1 MGSMSARDW
10 RFIVFIC
17 LLIGAPFSK
26 YPSIAIPL
34 FNFPSFRIGAYQLV
48 ATIFVLLCVKPMYHA
63 GATFFNTY
71 HKLTFYAL
79 AVFSALTAI
88 SVLWSLY
95 PARSALLAV
104 SVLMLVAII
113 LAGWW
118 FAANELSNKRKIIMV
133 HALLYASI
141 GFGIIALIQL
151 VIFTLTNSTLGVLC
165 PGCTAEV
172 FGFPRVN
179 GLAAEPQFF
188 ANAMIP
194 FVFAALYSVVK
205 SPNKLGWAAL
215 VASVGTIGLTFSRGA
230 YVALAISLLAVAI
243 ALYARKLTSL
253 KTIMISYGV
262 IALSIIG
269 SLVLLVTAATIRYNG
284 TPDIT
289 YQTVDSITEHLT
301 VGVIDL
307 PDPTPVPQQ
316 APSEASQDKFV
327 SPGLIEASGNERLS
341 AAELALS
348 AWRDTPLT
356 FLFGVGAGNLGPYV
370 VANIEPTAPDNLT
383 VYIYYILLLAELG
396 IIGLTAI
403 VIVFGSAIK
412 ALARYSSLEAV
423 MMNGR
428 LGAFALQFF
437 FFGSYIN
444 VVYIW
449 LWIGIA
455 LGITSV
461 ANVPKKAPKKV

>member
-63 GATFFNTY
+63 GATFFQTY
-71 HKLTFYAL
+71 HKLTFYSL

-95 PARSALLAV
+95 PARSFLLAV
-104 SVLMLVAII
+104 SVLLLVATV

-118 FAANELSNKRKIIMV
+118 FAANELSNKRRIIMV
-133 HALLYASI
+133 HALLYASV
-141 GFGIIALIQL
+141 GFVIIALMQL

-165 PGCTAEV
+165 SGCTAEV

-230 YVALAISLLAVAI
+230 YVALAVSLLVVAI
-243 ALYARKLTSL
+243 ALYARKMATL
-253 KTIMISYGV
+253 KTIFVSYGV

-269 SLVLLVTAATIRYNG
+269 SLVLLVMAATIRYNS

-289 YQTVDSITEHLT
+289 YQTVDSITEHIT

-307 PDPTPVPQQ
+307 PDRAQTPPQVPSNTPQ
-316 APSEASQDKFV
+316 SEFV
-327 SPGLIEASGNERLS
+327 SPGLVEASGNERLG
-341 AAELALS
+341 AAELALA
-348 AWRDTPLT
+348 AWQHNPLT
-356 FLFGVGAGNLGPYV
+356 AIFGVGIGNLGPYV
-370 VANIEPTAPDNLT
+370 VANIESTAPDNLT

-396 IIGLTAI
+396 IIGLIAI
-403 VIVFGSAIK
+403 VIVFASVIRALVRTNNLETLMITGS
-412 ALARYSSLEAV
+412 V
-423 MMNGR
+423 V
-428 LGAFALQFF
+428 AFAAQFA

>member
-1 MGSMSARDW
+1 
-10 RFIVFIC
+10 
-17 LLIGAPFSK
+17 
-26 YPSIAIPL
+26 
-34 FNFPSFRIGAYQLV
+34 
-48 ATIFVLLCVKPMYHA
+48 
-63 GATFFNTY
+63 
-71 HKLTFYAL
+71 
-79 AVFSALTAI
+79 
-88 SVLWSLY
+88 
-95 PARSALLAV
+95 
-104 SVLMLVAII
+104 
-113 LAGWW
+113 
-118 FAANELSNKRKIIMV
+118 
-133 HALLYASI
+133 
-141 GFGIIALIQL
+141 
-151 VIFTLTNSTLGVLC
+151 
-165 PGCTAEV
+165 
-172 FGFPRVN
+172 VN

>member
-1 MGSMSARDW
+1 
-10 RFIVFIC
+10 
-17 LLIGAPFSK
+17 
-26 YPSIAIPL
+26 
-34 FNFPSFRIGAYQLV
+34 
-48 ATIFVLLCVKPMYHA
+48 
-63 GATFFNTY
+63 
-71 HKLTFYAL
+71 
-79 AVFSALTAI
+79 
-88 SVLWSLY
+88 
-95 PARSALLAV
+95 
-104 SVLMLVAII
+104 
-113 LAGWW
+113 
-118 FAANELSNKRKIIMV
+118 MV

-230 YVALAISLLAVAI
+230 YVALAVSLLVVAI
-243 ALYARKLTSL
+243 ALYARKMATL
-253 KTIMISYGV
+253 KTIFVSYGV

-269 SLVLLVTAATIRYNG
+269 SLVLLVMAATIRYNS

-289 YQTVDSITEHLT
+289 YQTVDSITEHIT

-307 PDPTPVPQQ
+307 PDRAQTPPQVPSNTPQ
-316 APSEASQDKFV
+316 SEFV
-327 SPGLIEASGNERLS
+327 SPGLVEASGNERLG
-341 AAELALS
+341 AAELALA
-348 AWRDTPLT
+348 AWQHNPLT
-356 FLFGVGAGNLGPYV
+356 AIFGVGIGNLGPYV

-396 IIGLTAI
+396 IIGLIAI
-403 VIVFGSAIK
+403 VIVFASVIR
-412 ALARYSSLEAV
+412 ALVRTNNLEALMITGSV
-423 MMNGR
+423 V
-428 LGAFALQFF
+428 AFAAQFA